1 MQYDPAT
8 GKQLS
13 AVALPIKRPTACTFG
28 ALPRLAHVLLGNVPR
43 GRKMHGR
50 MLTHLRQCASVAG
63 GADLSELYVTTR
75 EEGTGAGAS
84 AHAGALL
91 RVRVPGVRGL
101 AAAYIFAG

>member
-8 GKQLS
+8 GKQVS

-28 ALPRLAHVLLGNVPR
+28 ALLRLACGCRIVPR
-43 GRKMHGR
+43 ARKMHSS
-50 MLTHLRQCASVAG
+50 MLTHPCRCASVAG

-101 AAAYIFAG
+101 AAAYTFAG